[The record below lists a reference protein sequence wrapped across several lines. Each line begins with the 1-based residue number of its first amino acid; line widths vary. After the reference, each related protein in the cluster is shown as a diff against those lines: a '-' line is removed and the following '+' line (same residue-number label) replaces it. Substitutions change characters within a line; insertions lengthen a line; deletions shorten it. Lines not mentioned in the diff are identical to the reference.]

1 MIKATLIEHQEMMFP
16 ITQETGCCMDHFN
29 IQLFELTREFKLI
42 ELTKAVHREVSDD
55 IITMV
60 VVTTFNRI
68 AINKVIITSE
78 FSSLIGYGLTF
89 GLIVSITCQLP
100 RPDKKDDFLR
110 WRKCLEL
117 VELSDAASDIA
128 L

>member
-1 MIKATLIEHQEMMFP
+1 MQV
-16 ITQETGCCMDHFN
+16 
-29 IQLFELTREFKLI
+29 FELTREFKLI

-55 IITMV
+55 IIIMV

-68 AINKVIITSE
+68 TINKAIITSA
-78 FSSLIGYGLTF
+78 FSSLIGYDFTF

-100 RPDKKDDFLR
+100 RPDQKDDFLQ
-110 WRKCLEL
+110 WRKGLEF